1 LPFNSTSL
9 FKGSPLMLKKK
20 LGKKHWLGGYYLA
33 TLIINGI
40 NVTKY
45 PHVLVDM
52 VVLAIDKHL
61 NLFIYEIKHL

>member
-1 LPFNSTSL
+1 
-9 FKGSPLMLKKK
+9 MLKKK